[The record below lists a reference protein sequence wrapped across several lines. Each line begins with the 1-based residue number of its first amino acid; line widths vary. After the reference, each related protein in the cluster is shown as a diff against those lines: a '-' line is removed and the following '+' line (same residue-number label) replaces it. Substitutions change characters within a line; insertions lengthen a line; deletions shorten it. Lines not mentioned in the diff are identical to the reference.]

1 MAQSDYPDLPP
12 MRMDIQM
19 IPASYQGQTVFV
31 IQDPLGFAPHGA
43 ALTQQSIGLLMVLSQ
58 SESFLEFQSAL
69 TRLQNGVIV
78 SRWEAEKVVEQF
90 DQLFL
95 LETDRYRHARQR
107 LVEEFGRQRSRPPA
121 LAGQAYPGEADTLR
135 EFLDGMAPPLDIRDR
150 IPPGRAVKAI
160 IAPHIDFLA
169 GRRVYAAAYA
179 AWPEAA
185 PQRILLLGTGH
196 QLGEWFFSLTEKDY
210 ETPLG
215 TLPTAADTVARLRE
229 AAGECAAPD
238 DFAHRSE
245 HSLEFQSLFIRRRL
259 GDAPVRCVPVLCGSF
274 DGLLEQV
281 ARPRDEAGLVP
292 VLDALAEVARDPGTL
307 VIAGV
312 DLCHVGLKFGDREP
326 AREREAEARAHDR
339 RLLDALV
346 AGDIAAFWGEARAA
360 EDRYHVCG
368 LSSLATLLEI
378 LGPVQGTVLDYEFWH
393 EDLTQSAVSFAAA
406 VLWSADE
413 PSEKQE

>member
-1 MAQSDYPDLPP
+1 MSQSDTPDLPP
-12 MRMDIQM
+12 LRLDIQM

-31 IQDPLGFAPHGA
+31 IQDPLGFAPPGA
-43 ALTQQSIGLLMVLSQ
+43 ALTQQSIGLLMMLTQ
-58 SESFLEFQSAL
+58 SESFDEFQSAL
-69 TRLQNGVIV
+69 TRLQGGVLV
-78 SRWEAEKVVEQF
+78 SRWEVEKVVEQF

-95 LETDRYRHARQR
+95 LETDGYRHARQR

-121 LAGQAYPGEADTLR
+121 LAGMAYPGEADALR
-135 EFLDGMAPPLDIRDR
+135 DFLDGMAPAVDIREK

-160 IAPHIDFLA
+160 IAPHIDFQA

-179 AWPEAA
+179 AWPEER
-185 PQRILLLGTGH
+185 PRRILLLGTGH
-196 QLGEWFFSLTEKDY
+196 QVGEWFFSLTDKDY

-259 GDAPVRCVPVLCGSF
+259 GDAVVPGVPVLCGSF
-274 DGLLEQV
+274 DVLLEQV

-307 VIAGV
+307 VVAGV
-312 DLCHVGLKFGDREP
+312 DLCHVGLKFGDRQP
-326 AREREAEARAHDR
+326 AREREPEARVHDR
-339 RLLDALV
+339 HLLDALV
-346 AGDIAAFWGEARAA
+346 AGDVTAFWREARDAG
-360 EDRYHVCG
+360 EGYHVCG
-368 LSSLATLLEI
+368 LSTLATLLEI
-378 LGPVQGTVLDYEFWH
+378 LGPVQGAVLDYEFWH
-393 EDLTQSAVSFAAA
+393 EDMTQSAVSFAAA
-406 VLWSADE
+406 VLWTAAESA
-413 PSEKQE
+413 EKE